1 MSNRVKI
8 KEGLKEGMG
17 VVKEQLEYIGQVFEV
32 ERYEGYSVKLK
43 GNDFNW
49 KNSDI
54 EVIN

>member
-8 KEGLKEGMG
+8 KESLKEGMG
-17 VVKEQLEYIGQVFEV
+17 VVKEQLEYIGQIFEV

-49 KNSDI
+49 KSSDI